1 MRGALGWPVHAP
13 ALNRV
18 DGHVGPVGPSLMAG
32 QGPGWSVSGRE
43 LHGLHS
49 RRRAAPLHGATSQ
62 ESAVCCEPGP
72 AVFLATV
79 QTQGPQTTNAPP
91 YTHTSSEEATHEKK

>member
-1 MRGALGWPVHAP
+1 
-13 ALNRV
+13 
-18 DGHVGPVGPSLMAG
+18 MAG

-43 LHGLHS
+43 LHGLHNG
-49 RRRAAPLHGATSQ
+49 RRAAPSHGATSQ

-79 QTQGPQTTNAPP
+79 QTQGPQTTNAPS
-91 YTHTSSEEATHEKK
+91 YTHTSSEEATHEKE